1 MGKGNWK
8 CKVSVSTSDNTD
20 TSMKIKASCVWDSND
35 WSYDMNGI
43 TGWVYINGKEY
54 KVYSGSID
62 CSSGNTKTLGSKTVT
77 INKTHSSQPI
87 PCYAKI
93 KSTSSYSSGTETSGT
108 TNKTVSAKTSYTV
121 SYNANGGSGAPGN
134 QTKWYSED
142 LNLSSTIPTRPGY
155 TFNGWNTNSSG
166 TGTNYSSGAK
176 YTSNAALTLYAKW
189 TINTYTVS
197 YNANG
202 GSSTP
207 GNQTKNYGS
216 TIKIAGAISRTGY
229 TFNGWSGSDGVYYSA
244 GASFSGNYNLTLTA
258 RWTINTYTISYNA
271 NGGSGAPGN
280 QTKTYGQNLI
290 LSSTIP
296 TKNSYNF
303 KGWATSQNGA
313 VAYQPGSTYTNNS
326 GATLWAVWELAY
338 VKPRINNFQAYRC
351 NSEGVADESGTYIK
365 VEADWETDKPIGQSV
380 SGSGLKIYWGTSESY
395 STVNIIYNLPTTHD
409 SINKIIGG
417 GNVSPETSYYVQIYV
432 NDVTG
437 YNETA
442 KYPIPAVSYPI
453 DIKKYGKGIA
463 FGGVASEENVM
474 DVNFKARYWK
484 GQKMWET
491 INSGNNKRWQYLGQV
506 QINRQGDYA
515 HFKIFGGAGQNAAT
529 NQNMLMDIVMKKGF
543 QSESSTTNYVGVTY
557 NIYKMNDDRYN
568 TDNVKVKVLCRTVGY
583 AEVYI
588 YFDWPWSTIRYTIDG
603 VFDNFIRGSGNDLT
617 ELPTD
622 GVEQPCI
629 GGVVP
634 ILYNGDLTTIRSFRI
649 PKNPDEG
656 AGLCNSDGLSI
667 IRDHNNG
674 CVTVDAT
681 NSVLFLGWAH
691 TTGLNILNG
700 KAFVE
705 SGGKFV
711 SKNGDAAFSHTHS
724 TSGKTITFGVG
735 SGGEN
740 RGIWDNNYNNWIFG
754 HNNAK
759 TTWINGDFIQLNNNT
774 RVYGYLDVN
783 NNIRTYNGNIW
794 ADTGSIWVNTGS
806 IRCNTVDG
814 SGKGCRMNSNGNL
827 TVCGSV
833 YNDYGSMRF
842 KHIYDADIQSNA
854 PNMYIQSNG
863 WIRRTSNTSL
873 LAHKKDIKNVE
884 NEELNPEKLYNL
896 EVKQFK
902 YKDDYQPSEYD
913 IRYGKD
919 LIGFIAEDVEKFY
932 PIAADYEYDVDHDED
947 ENINDYKKDTV
958 ETVKRSLINWNERY
972 LIPPMLKLIQNHKK
986 EIDDLKVKMA
996 ALEQRLAALEN
1007 NN

>member
-54 KVYSGSID
+54 EVYSGSID

-216 TIKIAGAISRTGY
+216 TIKIAGEISRTGY

-244 GASFSGNYNLTLTA
+244 GDSFSGNYNLTLTA

-296 TKNSYNF
+296 TKSSYNF

-338 VKPRINNFQAYRC
+338 VKPRITNFNAYRC
-351 NSEGVADESGTYIK
+351 ASDGSPDESGTYIK

-380 SGSGLKIYWGTSESY
+380 SGSSVKIKWGLSSASSLTEILVTP
-395 STVNIIYNLPTTHD
+395 STTKTKDDINIV
-409 SINKIIGG
+409 IGG
-417 GNVSPETSYYVQIYV
+417 GTVSIEDSYVVQVYV

-437 YNETA
+437 YNETS
-442 KYPIPAVSYPI
+442 KYPIPSVSFPI
-453 DIKKYGKGIA
+453 DIKKYGIGVA
-463 FGGVASEENVM
+463 FGGVAKDDNVM
-474 DVNFKARYWK
+474 DVNFKARFNQ

-491 INSGNNKRWQYLGQV
+491 DNTGNTSRWHYLGQI

-515 HFKIFGGAGQNAAT
+515 HFKIFGGDGQNAGT
-529 NQNMLMDIVMKKGF
+529 SQNMLMDIIMKKGY
-543 QSESSTTNYVGVTY
+543 QDPPSTTNYVGVTY
-557 NIYKMNDDRYN
+557 TVYTMNNDKYR
-568 TDNVKVKVLCRTVGY
+568 NVGSDIKVKVMCHTVGY
-583 AEVYI
+583 ADVYV
-588 YFDWPWSTIRYTIDG
+588 YFSWAWSTIRYTVDG
-603 VFDNFIRGSGNDLT
+603 EFDSFIRGTQSELASEPT
-617 ELPTD
+617 E
-622 GVEQPCI
+622 GVEQPCV

-634 ILYNGDLTTIRSFRI
+634 IIYNGDLLVNRSFRI
-649 PKNPDEG
+649 PKNG
-656 AGLCNSDGLSI
+656 SAGYGLTNTDGVSI
-667 IRDHNNG
+667 IRDHNNQ

-681 NSVLFLGWAH
+681 GGTLFLGYQN
-691 TTGLNILNG
+691 TTSINILNG

-724 TSGKTITFGVG
+724 TSGKTIVFGVG

-759 TTWINGDFIQLNNNT
+759 TTWVNGNFIQLNNNT

-783 NNIRTYNGNIW
+783 TNVRSYS
-794 ADTGSIWVNTGS
+794 GSIWTDSGD

-814 SGKGCRMNSNGNL
+814 SGKGCRMNGSNGNL
-827 TVCGSV
+827 TVCGSI

-842 KHIYDADIQSNA
+842 KHMYDADLQSNA
-854 PNMYIQSNG
+854 PNMYITSNG
-863 WIRRTSNTSL
+863 WIRRTTNTSL

-902 YKDDYQPSEYD
+902 YKDNYQPSEYD

-919 LIGFIAEDVEKFY
+919 LIGFIAEDVEKIY
-932 PIAADYEYDVDHDED
+932 PVAVDYEYDVDHDDD
-947 ENINDYKKDTV
+947 ENINDYEKDTV
-958 ETVKRSLINWNERY
+958 KNVKRALINWNERY

-996 ALEQRLAALEN
+996 ALEQRLSDLEN
-1007 NN
+1007 KGGN